1 MVTHV
6 SSGLQER
13 TSGQQRTYGN
23 WRIGRGAGLLGL
35 GPAGTIAAF
44 AVMVLSAVMMPVST
58 LAALFTAVAGLLVL
72 APLAVRVHGRTGFQA
87 LVARVAWW
95 QARARRHHVYVTGVA
110 SRVTAAH
117 QLPGVL
123 ARSEV
128 YEVETG
134 RSGVVAVVV
143 VPQSRHYTVSLRCA
157 PEGMDLVDQ
166 SSIDAR
172 VGHLASWLSALGRE
186 PHLVQAQVTVETT
199 PDPGTRLAAE
209 VAATS
214 RPDAPQLARQV
225 LDEVVRASPAGA
237 ATVDTRVSLTYTAP
251 PGRSMSH
258 EDVCREVAAR
268 LPNLHA
274 GLTGATGAGIR
285 PMAARSLAGVLRA
298 AYDPAAAVDLARNPR
313 LAPDWTQAGPVA
325 TRESWDTYRHDSAV
339 SRTWCM
345 AEAPRGAVDSRLFA
359 RLTDPDPQLLRKRVT
374 MIYRPYSPGEAA
386 RLVESDKR
394 DARFLAGKKHR
405 PSARDLTDLAA
416 TEQAAQEEAAGAGVT
431 RFAVLVTATVS
442 DEAQLEE
449 ATGVIQAR
457 AGEARLTLRPMYG
470 CQAAGFAAGLPAGVV
485 LHTHA
490 TIPF

>member
-1 MVTHV
+1 MSTGVR
-6 SSGLQER
+6 ER
-13 TSGQQRTYGN
+13 PVEQQRTYGN
-23 WRIGRGAGLLGL
+23 WRLGRGAGLFGL
-35 GPAGTIAAF
+35 GPVGTIAAF
-44 AVMVLSAVMMPVST
+44 LVMVLAAALLPVST
-58 LAALFTAVAGLLVL
+58 LAALVTAVTGLLVL
-72 APLAVRVHGRTGFQA
+72 APLAVRVNGRTGFQ
-87 LVARVAWW
+87 VITARVAWW
-95 QARARRHHVYVTGVA
+95 LARSRRHHIYVSGVA
-110 SRVTAAH
+110 SKVTAAH

-143 VPQSRHYTVSLRCA
+143 VPQSRHYTVTLRCA

-166 SSIDAR
+166 AVIDAR
-172 VGHLASWLSALGRE
+172 VGHLASWLAALSRE
-186 PHLVQAQVTVETT
+186 PQLVQAQDTVEPT

-214 RPDAPQLARQV
+214 RPDAPSLALQV
-225 LDEVVRASPAGA
+225 LNDVVQSYPAGS

-274 GLTGATGAGIR
+274 GLTGATGSGIV
-285 PMAARSLAGVLRA
+285 PMSARSLAAVVRA
-298 AYDPAAAVDLARNPR
+298 AYDPAAALDLAREPQLTPN
-313 LAPDWTQAGPVA
+313 WTQAGPVA
-325 TRESWDTYRHDSAV
+325 TRESWDSYRHDSGV

-345 AEAPRGAVDSRLFA
+345 VEAPRGVVYSRLFA

-416 TEQAAQEEAAGAGVT
+416 AEQAAEEEAAGAGVT
-431 RFAVLVTATVS
+431 RFTVLVTATVA
-442 DEAQLEE
+442 DEKQLDE

-457 AGEARLTLRPMYG
+457 AGEARLVLRPMYG

-485 LHTHA
+485 LPTHA

>member
-1 MVTHV
+1 M
-6 SSGLQER
+6 SSQVHNRPAE
-13 TSGQQRTYGN
+13 QQRTYGN
-23 WRIGRGAGLLGL
+23 WRLGRGAGLFGL

-44 AVMVLSAVMMPVST
+44 LVMVLAAAMLPVST
-58 LAALFTAVAGLLVL
+58 LAALITAVVGVLAL
-72 APLAVRVHGRTGFQA
+72 APLAIRVNGRTGFQV
-87 LVARVAWW
+87 LTARVAWW
-95 QARARRHHVYVTGVA
+95 LTRARRHHVYVSGVA
-110 SRVTAAH
+110 SRVTDAH
-117 QLPGVL
+117 HLPGVL

-134 RSGVVAVVV
+134 RAGRLAVVV
-143 VPQSRHYTVSLRCA
+143 VPQSRHYTVTLRCA

-166 SSIDAR
+166 AVIDAR
-172 VGHLASWLSALGRE
+172 VGHLAVWLAALSRE

-214 RPDAPQLARQV
+214 RPDAPALALQV
-225 LDEVVRASPAGA
+225 LDDVVRSSPAGS

-268 LPNLHA
+268 LPHLHA
-274 GLTGATGAGIR
+274 GLTGATGAGIV
-285 PMAARSLAGVLRA
+285 PMSARSLAAVVHA
-298 AYDPAAAVDLARNPR
+298 AYDPAAALDLARDPH

-325 TRESWDTYRHDSAV
+325 TRESWDSYRHDSGV

-345 AEAPRGAVDSRLFA
+345 VEAPRGVVYSRLFS

-374 MIYRPYSPGEAA
+374 MIYRPYSPAEAA

-394 DARFLAGKKHR
+394 DARFLASKKPR

-416 TEQAAQEEAAGAGVT
+416 AEQAAEEEATGAGVV
-431 RFAVLVTATVS
+431 RFTVLVTATVA
-442 DEAQLEE
+442 DEKHLGE
-449 ATGVIQAR
+449 ATGVIRAR
-457 AGEARLTLRPMYG
+457 AGEARLALRPMYG
-470 CQAAGFAAGLPAGVV
+470 CQAAGFAASLPAGVV
-485 LHTHA
+485 LPTHA

>member
-1 MVTHV
+1 MST
-6 SSGLQER
+6 GIRDRATEQP
-13 TSGQQRTYGN
+13 TYGN
-23 WRIGRGAGLLGL
+23 WRLGRGAGLFGL
-35 GPAGTIAAF
+35 GPVGTIAAF
-44 AVMVLSAVMMPVST
+44 LVMVIAAMMLPVSP
-58 LAALFTAVAGLLVL
+58 LASLVTAVLGVLVL
-72 APLAVRVHGRTGFQA
+72 APLAIRINGRTGFQ
-87 LVARVAWW
+87 VITARVAWW
-95 QARARRHHVYVTGVA
+95 LARARRHHVYISGVA
-110 SRVTAAH
+110 SRVAAAH

-143 VPQSRHYTVSLRCA
+143 VPQSRHYTVTLRCA

-166 SSIDAR
+166 AVIDAR
-172 VGHLASWLSALGRE
+172 VAHLASWLSALSRE
-186 PHLVQAQVTVETT
+186 PQLVQAQVTVETT

-214 RPDAPQLARQV
+214 RPDAPALALQV
-225 LDEVVRASPAGA
+225 LNDVVQSYPAGS

-268 LPNLHA
+268 LPHLHA
-274 GLTGATGAGIR
+274 GLTGATGAGIA
-285 PMAARSLAGVLRA
+285 PMSARRLAGVVRA
-298 AYDPAAAVDLARNPR
+298 AYDPAAALDLARDPH
-313 LAPDWTQAGPVA
+313 LTPDWTQAGPVA
-325 TRESWDTYRHDSAV
+325 TRESWDFYRHDSGV

-345 AEAPRGAVDSRLFA
+345 VEAPRGVVYSRLFA

-386 RLVESDKR
+386 RLVEADKR
-394 DARFLAGKKHR
+394 DARFLASKKHR

-416 TEQAAQEEAAGAGVT
+416 ADQAAEEEATGAGVT
-431 RFAVLVTATVS
+431 RFTVLVTATVAN
-442 DEAQLEE
+442 DKQLDE
-449 ATGVIQAR
+449 ATGIIRAR

-470 CQAAGFAAGLPAGVV
+470 CQAAGFAAGLPTGVV
-485 LHTHA
+485 LPTHA

>member
-1 MVTHV
+1 MRTTRKPVSPV
-6 SSGLQER
+6 SSR
-13 TSGQQRTYGN
+13 AT
-23 WRIGRGAGLLGL
+23 
-35 GPAGTIAAF
+35 
-44 AVMVLSAVMMPVST
+44 VSPP
-58 LAALFTAVAGLLVL
+58 AALITAITGLLVL
-72 APLAVRVHGRTGFQA
+72 APLAIRINGRTGFQ
-87 LVARVAWW
+87 VITARVAWW
-95 QARARRHHVYVTGVA
+95 LARSRRHHVYISGVA

-134 RSGVVAVVV
+134 RSGLVAVVV
-143 VPQSRHYTVSLRCA
+143 VPQSRHYTVTLRCA

-166 SSIDAR
+166 AVIDAR
-172 VGHLASWLSALGRE
+172 VGHLASWLAALSRE
-186 PHLVQAQVTVETT
+186 PQLVQAQVTIETT
-199 PDPGTRLAAE
+199 PDPGTRLATE

-214 RPDAPQLARQV
+214 RPDAPALALQV
-225 LDEVVRASPAGA
+225 LNEVVESYPAGS

-268 LPNLHA
+268 LPHLHA
-274 GLTGATGAGIR
+274 GLTGATGDGII
-285 PMAARSLAGVLRA
+285 PMSARGLASVVRA
-298 AYDPAAAVDLARNPR
+298 AYDPAAALDLARDTQHT
-313 LAPDWTQAGPVA
+313 PDWPQAGPVA
-325 TRESWDTYRHDSAV
+325 TRESWDSYRHDSGI
-339 SRTWCM
+339 SRTWCLV
-345 AEAPRGAVDSRLFA
+345 EAPRGVVYSRLFS

-394 DARFLAGKKHR
+394 DARFLAAKKHR

-416 TEQAAQEEAAGAGVT
+416 AEQAAEEEATGAGVV
-431 RFAVLVTATVS
+431 RFTVLVTATVA
-442 DEAQLEE
+442 DETQLDE
-449 ATGVIQAR
+449 ATGVIRAR
-457 AGEARLTLRPMYG
+457 AGEARLALRPMYG

-485 LHTHA
+485 LPTHA

>member
-1 MVTHV
+1 M
-6 SSGLQER
+6 SSQVHDRPAE
-13 TSGQQRTYGN
+13 QRTYGN
-23 WRIGRGAGLLGL
+23 WRIGRGAGLFGL

-44 AVMVLSAVMMPVST
+44 LVMVLAAAMLPVST
-58 LAALFTAVAGLLVL
+58 LAALITAVVGVLTL
-72 APLAVRVHGRTGFQA
+72 APLAIRVNGRTGFQV
-87 LVARVAWW
+87 LTARVAWW
-95 QARARRHHVYVTGVA
+95 LTRARRHHVYVSGVA
-110 SRVTAAH
+110 SRVTDAH

-134 RSGVVAVVV
+134 RAGRLAVVV
-143 VPQSRHYTVSLRCA
+143 VPQSRHYTVTLRCA

-166 SSIDAR
+166 AVIDAR
-172 VGHLASWLSALGRE
+172 VGHLAVWLAALSRE

-214 RPDAPQLARQV
+214 RPDAPALALQV
-225 LDEVVRASPAGA
+225 LDDVVRSSPAGS
-237 ATVDTRVSLTYTAP
+237 ATVDARVSLTYTAP

-268 LPNLHA
+268 LPHLHA
-274 GLTGATGAGIR
+274 GLTGATGAGIV
-285 PMAARSLAGVLRA
+285 PMSARSLAAVVRA
-298 AYDPAAAVDLARNPR
+298 AYDPAAALDLARDPY

-325 TRESWDTYRHDSAV
+325 TRESWDSYRHDSGI

-345 AEAPRGAVDSRLFA
+345 VEAPRGVVYSRLFS

-374 MIYRPYSPGEAA
+374 MIYRPYSPAEAA

-394 DARFLAGKKHR
+394 DARFLASKKHR

-416 TEQAAQEEAAGAGVT
+416 AEQAAEEEATGAGVV
-431 RFAVLVTATVS
+431 RFTVLVTATVA
-442 DEAQLEE
+442 DEKHLGE
-449 ATGVIQAR
+449 ATGVIRAR
-457 AGEARLTLRPMYG
+457 AGEARLALRPMYG
-470 CQAAGFAAGLPAGVV
+470 CQAAGFAASLPAGVV
-485 LHTHA
+485 LPTHA

>member
-1 MVTHV
+1 MST
-6 SSGLQER
+6 GTRER
-13 TSGQQRTYGN
+13 PVEQRTYGN
-23 WRIGRGAGLLGL
+23 WRLGRGAGLFGL

-44 AVMVLSAVMMPVST
+44 LVMVLAAAMLPVSA
-58 LAALFTAVAGLLVL
+58 LAALITAVAGLLVL
-72 APLAVRVHGRTGFQA
+72 APLAIRVNGRTGFQ
-87 LVARVAWW
+87 VINARVAWW
-95 QARARRHHVYVTGVA
+95 LARSRRHHLYISGVA

-143 VPQSRHYTVSLRCA
+143 VPQSRHYTVTLRCA

-166 SSIDAR
+166 AVIDAR
-172 VGHLASWLSALGRE
+172 VGHLASWLSALSRE
-186 PHLVQAQVTVETT
+186 PQLVQAQVTVETT

-214 RPDAPQLARQV
+214 RPDAPALALQV
-225 LDEVVRASPAGA
+225 LNDVVESYPAGS
-237 ATVDTRVSLTYTAP
+237 ATVDTRVSLTYSAP
-251 PGRSMSH
+251 PGRAMSH

-268 LPNLHA
+268 LPHLHA
-274 GLTGATGAGIR
+274 GLTGATGAGIV
-285 PMAARSLAGVLRA
+285 PMSARGLARVVRA
-298 AYDPAAAVDLARNPR
+298 AYDPAAALDLARDPQ
-313 LAPDWTQAGPVA
+313 LTPDWTQAGPVA
-325 TRESWDTYRHDSAV
+325 ARESWDSYRHDSGV

-345 AEAPRGAVDSRLFA
+345 VEAPRGVVHSRLFS

-416 TEQAAQEEAAGAGVT
+416 AEQAAEEEATGAGVT
-431 RFAVLVTATVS
+431 RFTVLVTATVA
-442 DEAQLEE
+442 DEKHLDE
-449 ATGVIQAR
+449 ATGIIQAR
-457 AGEARLTLRPMYG
+457 AGEARLALRPMYG

-485 LHTHA
+485 LPTHA

>member
-1 MVTHV
+1 M
-6 SSGLQER
+6 SSQVHDRPAE
-13 TSGQQRTYGN
+13 QRTYGN
-23 WRIGRGAGLLGL
+23 WRIGRGAGLFGL

-44 AVMVLSAVMMPVST
+44 LVMVLAAAMLPVST
-58 LAALFTAVAGLLVL
+58 LAALITAVVGVLAL
-72 APLAVRVHGRTGFQA
+72 APLAIRVNGRTGFQV
-87 LVARVAWW
+87 LTARVAWW
-95 QARARRHHVYVTGVA
+95 LTRARRHHVYVSGVA
-110 SRVTAAH
+110 SRVTGAH

-134 RSGVVAVVV
+134 RAGRLAVVV
-143 VPQSRHYTVSLRCA
+143 VPQSRHYTVTLRCA

-166 SSIDAR
+166 AVIDAR
-172 VGHLASWLSALGRE
+172 VGHLAVWLAALSRE

-214 RPDAPQLARQV
+214 RPDAPALALQV
-225 LDEVVRASPAGA
+225 LDDVVRSSPAGS

-268 LPNLHA
+268 LPHLHA
-274 GLTGATGAGIR
+274 GLTGATGAGIV
-285 PMAARSLAGVLRA
+285 PMSARSLAAVVRA
-298 AYDPAAAVDLARNPR
+298 AYDPAAALDLARDPH

-325 TRESWDTYRHDSAV
+325 TRESWDSYRHDSGI

-345 AEAPRGAVDSRLFA
+345 VEAPRGVVYSRLFS

-374 MIYRPYSPGEAA
+374 MIYRPYSPAEAA

-394 DARFLAGKKHR
+394 DARFLASKKHR

-416 TEQAAQEEAAGAGVT
+416 AEQAAEEEATGAGVV
-431 RFAVLVTATVS
+431 RFTVLVTATVA
-442 DEAQLEE
+442 DEKHLGE
-449 ATGVIQAR
+449 ATGVIRAR
-457 AGEARLTLRPMYG
+457 AGEARLALRPMYG
-470 CQAAGFAAGLPAGVV
+470 CQAAGFAASLPAGVV
-485 LHTHA
+485 LPTHA

>member
-1 MVTHV
+1 M
-6 SSGLQER
+6 SSQVHDRPAE
-13 TSGQQRTYGN
+13 QRTYGN
-23 WRIGRGAGLLGL
+23 WRIGRGAGLFGL
-35 GPAGTIAAF
+35 GPVGTIAAF
-44 AVMVLSAVMMPVST
+44 LVMVLAAAMLPVST
-58 LAALFTAVAGLLVL
+58 LAALITAVVGVLAL
-72 APLAVRVHGRTGFQA
+72 APLAIRVNGRTGFQV
-87 LVARVAWW
+87 LTARVAWW
-95 QARARRHHVYVTGVA
+95 LTRARRHHVYVSGVA
-110 SRVTAAH
+110 SRVTDAH

-134 RSGVVAVVV
+134 RAGRLAVVV
-143 VPQSRHYTVSLRCA
+143 VPQSRHYTVTLRCA

-166 SSIDAR
+166 AVIDAR
-172 VGHLASWLSALGRE
+172 VGHLAVWLAALSRE

-214 RPDAPQLARQV
+214 RPDAPALALQV
-225 LDEVVRASPAGA
+225 LDDVVRSSPAGS

-268 LPNLHA
+268 LPHLHA
-274 GLTGATGAGIR
+274 GLTGATGAGIV
-285 PMAARSLAGVLRA
+285 PMSARSLAAVVRA
-298 AYDPAAAVDLARNPR
+298 AYDPAAALDLARDPH

-325 TRESWDTYRHDSAV
+325 TRESWDSYRHDSGV

-345 AEAPRGAVDSRLFA
+345 VEAPRGVVYSRLFS

-374 MIYRPYSPGEAA
+374 MIYRPYSPAEAA

-394 DARFLAGKKHR
+394 DARFLASKKHR

-416 TEQAAQEEAAGAGVT
+416 AEQAAEEEATGAGVV
-431 RFAVLVTATVS
+431 RFTVLVTATVA
-442 DEAQLEE
+442 DEKHLGE
-449 ATGVIQAR
+449 ATGVIRAR
-457 AGEARLTLRPMYG
+457 AGEARLALRPMYG
-470 CQAAGFAAGLPAGVV
+470 CQAAGFAASLPAGVV
-485 LHTHA
+485 LPTHA